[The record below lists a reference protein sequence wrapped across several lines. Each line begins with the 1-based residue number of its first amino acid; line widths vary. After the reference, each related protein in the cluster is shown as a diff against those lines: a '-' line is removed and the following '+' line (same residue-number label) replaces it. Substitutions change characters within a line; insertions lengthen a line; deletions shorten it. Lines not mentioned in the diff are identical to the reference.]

1 MSVIKIKL
9 QQVES
14 VQNSINH
21 MKDFLDWHL
30 QKKKIISGM
39 IFKVLRT
46 SGSIWGWAETE
57 KRRGPWTEL
66 RSIPAARGAGGEVS
80 KRGPQGDFETLIVL
94 LSDHQQ
100 RTCRSDT
107 RMACQS
113 SQALPC
119 VWSRASGW
127 WCWLLKKQRPLLRDC
142 LVVTGA
148 QRPFPSCDL
157 KRSFPSLNTH
167 SRKCSHLGRT
177 FQFCLAK
184 TYSQLQQNSIWFLI

>member
-21 MKDFLDWHL
+21 MRDFLDWHL
-30 QKKKIISGM
+30 QKKIISGM
-39 IFKVLRT
+39 ILKVLRT
-46 SGSIWGWAETE
+46 NRSIWGWAETE
-57 KRRGPWTEL
+57 RRRGPWTEL
-66 RSIPAARGAGGEVS
+66 RSIPAARSAGVEVS
-80 KRGPQGDFETLIVL
+80 KRGPQGGFETLTVL
-94 LSDHQQ
+94 LTDHQQ

-119 VWSRASGW
+119 VKSSEWMMVVGFEKAKALIK
-127 WCWLLKKQRPLLRDC
+127 WLS
-142 LVVTGA
+142 VVTGE
-148 QRPFPSCDL
+148 QRPFLSCDL

-167 SRKCSHLGRT
+167 SRKCSHLGT

-184 TYSQLQQNSIWFLI
+184 TYSHLHQNSIWFLI